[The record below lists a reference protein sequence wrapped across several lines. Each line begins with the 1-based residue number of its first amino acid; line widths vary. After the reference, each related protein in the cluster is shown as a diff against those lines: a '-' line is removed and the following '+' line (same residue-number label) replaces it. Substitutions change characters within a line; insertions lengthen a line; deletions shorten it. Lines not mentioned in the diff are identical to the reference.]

1 MRLLA
6 LDVGEARIG
15 LAVGDTGSTF
25 AFGRGHLKRMSLNE
39 DIAQIAEQMQSE
51 AASLL
56 VIGLPKRTDGKDSA
70 QTERVRDFAAALEAT
85 GLDYVFE
92 DERYSSKIATQG
104 INASGLKKKQRQQKG
119 RIDELS
125 AIVILE
131 SYLEKVRHS

>member
-25 AFGRGHLKRMSLNE
+25 AFGRGHLKRTSLNE